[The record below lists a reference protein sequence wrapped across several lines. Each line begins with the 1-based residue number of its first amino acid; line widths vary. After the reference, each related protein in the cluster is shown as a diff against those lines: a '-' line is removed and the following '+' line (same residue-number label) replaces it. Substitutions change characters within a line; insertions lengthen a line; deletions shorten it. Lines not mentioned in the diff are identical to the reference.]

1 MQLPAMNRWTKRLL
15 LYVATG
21 ALFVVAVMFLWNFYA
36 VRIKAKWLLY
46 SHHFKTEVLA
56 QSGSKAG
63 DFKHIEWDGWGWA
76 GSDTTV
82 YLVFDPS
89 DSLSA
94 AARKQRP
101 GQVQRPTVRGRS
113 SVRIGTQLV
122 QRSVLHERVL
132 GTAQCARLQRH
143 RELVSI
149 NRVATTYRTT

>member
-1 MQLPAMNRWTKRLL
+1 MNRWTKTLL

-21 ALFVVAVMFLWNFYA
+21 ALFVVAVMFLWNSYA

-56 QSGSKAG
+56 QSGSTAG

-76 GSDTTV
+76 GEDTTV

-94 AARKQRP
+94 AARNQRP
-101 GQVQRPTVRGRS
+101 GKFSGLPCEVAQVSRLEPNWYSVQFYTNELWGRRNALDCRG
-113 SVRIGTQLV
+113 I
-122 QRSVLHERVL
+122 
-132 GTAQCARLQRH
+132 A
-143 RELVSI
+143 
-149 NRVATTYRTT
+149 N